1 MPKSKKKALPHITPE
16 ILAVVNEAF
25 NTSMVPD
32 SGSIFAGNNHTSEYI
47 CLERH
52 SNSHVYD
59 LSVRTG
65 STTYINMYMDYINGE
80 SGEDFRKRL
89 RDAASKVI
97 QEEIKWFEDKI
108 SQLRTYEG
116 ELFIEDK
123 IPEVDTQ
130 QENP

>member
-1 MPKSKKKALPHITPE
+1 MPKSKKKVLPHITPE
-16 ILAVVNEAF
+16 ILAVVNEVF

-32 SGSIFAGNNHTSEYI
+32 RGSIFAEDNHTSEYI

-52 SNSHVYD
+52 SNPHVYD

-65 STTYINMYMDYINGE
+65 STTCINMQMDYINDE

-89 RDAASKVI
+89 QDTVSKVI
-97 QEEIKWFEDKI
+97 QEDIKRLEDKI

-116 ELFIEDK
+116 KLSTGDK

-130 QENP
+130 RENP